1 MKSTYVSHISH
12 EPIFLKR
19 KAIGVVDS
27 LLCIFI
33 LLVWG
38 VGRSSFLL
46 KLRIVI
52 NRYL

>member
-1 MKSTYVSHISH
+1 MNPFF
-12 EPIFLKR
+12 ER

-27 LLCIFI
+27 LFCIFI